1 MANQHVK
8 MCENMELTHVLF
20 PRLEILI
27 PISPKKADLIWTFE
41 NANGNTEC
49 LIEEMS

>member
-1 MANQHVK
+1 MFTCDVHLFLHVKTFVQMANQHVK

-27 PISPKKADLIWTFE
+27 PISPKKADLI
-41 NANGNTEC
+41 
-49 LIEEMS
+49 